1 MGMRIINL
9 NRTEW
14 NVSDPS
20 IVTAEETITCFS
32 NLVDTKRPL
41 AGWAGWGGHGL
52 IHQGYSESLANGMS
66 MVIK

>member
-14 NVSDPS
+14 NVSDRDGRRNDNVFL
-20 IVTAEETITCFS
+20 IW
-32 NLVDTKRPL
+32 VDTKRPL
-41 AGWAGWGGHGL
+41 AGWAGHGL